1 MRWLSGRFSLP
12 GVGEQVLAKA
22 AEFARAEA
30 APSLLVGEIALVR
43 GAVAAASEQW
53 EQADLQ
59 LRLATEVTKRSF

>member
-1 MRWLSGRFSLP
+1 
-12 GVGEQVLAKA
+12 VLAKA

>member
-1 MRWLSGRFSLP
+1 M
-12 GVGEQVLAKA
+12 LAKA

-53 EQADLQ
+53 ERADVQ
-59 LRLATEVTKRSF
+59 LRLATEVTKRSFCAICI